1 MKEVYLTNIKIKN
14 NIDYVVCTIL
24 LQAYLYY
31 INNDNNN
38 NSNNP
43 YNYESI
49 LYKTHGLKLNETCN
63 SKQIFEYLISIHTKV
78 AIINVIAN
86 IINDTTNNNIYL
98 KSCIILLLRIQHSA
112 LLCNRVL
119 HFIKLLLCFNE
130 QRSKHQIN
138 LNIH

>member
-1 MKEVYLTNIKIKN
+1 MEEVYLTNIKIKN

-31 INNDNNN
+31 INNDDDNNN
-38 NSNNP
+38 NNNP
-43 YNYESI
+43 YNYASI
-49 LYKTHGLKLNETCN
+49 LYKTHGLKLNETCYR
-63 SKQIFEYLISIHTKV
+63 KQIFEYLISIHTKV

-86 IINDTTNNNIYL
+86 VINDTTNYNIYL
-98 KSCIILLLRIQHSA
+98 KSCITLLLRIQHSV

-130 QRSKHQIN
+130 
-138 LNIH
+138 